1 MKRNILH
8 ILWAAA
14 VIPLALVSCRQE
26 VIPGETDGSDAQPFL
41 ITVTDGGY
49 ASETTA
55 GTGKAGSRATENG
68 YTTTFTAGDQC
79 GLYIV
84 RGTEIVYDNICLT
97 ATADAG
103 GNLT

>member
-14 VIPLALVSCRQE
+14 VIPLALASCRQE
-26 VIPGETDGSDAQPFL
+26 LVPGETDGSHAQPFL

-49 ASETTA
+49 AAEATD
-55 GTGKAGSRATENG
+55 GSRATENG

-84 RGTEIVYDNICLT
+84 RGTEIVYNNIRLT
-97 ATADAG
+97 ATDG
-103 GNLT
+103 TDGSLIW